1 MCVMNTGRC
10 RCRRRPARLAA
21 GTGMAFALM
30 LALAGCGGGAGSGAA
45 EPGAT
50 GTLSAQAL
58 LGAQIFED
66 VSLSASGR
74 QVCISCHDASHGHA
88 APNALPAQLGGP
100 VLGLQGG
107 RTAPGIRYLA
117 SNHSFRIEADG
128 TPTGGFF
135 WDDRANSLLDQ
146 ADGTF
151 LNPVEM
157 ANGNVTEVVR
167 RLAGVRYAQQ
177 FRQVF
182 GADIF
187 DRPDDAFDR
196 MALALHPYQLDD
208 ADFRPFSSKFD
219 ALQRGRATLADAERR
234 KFNDLP
240 DALHGYINTSEA
252 PCNRRPGDLPALDDA
267 EIDDLI
273 AFLRTLS
280 DGYTP

>member
-1 MCVMNTGRC
+1 MRVMNTG

-21 GTGMAFALM
+21 ATGTAFALL

-50 GTLSAQAL
+50 STLSAQAQ
-58 LGAQIFED
+58 LGAQIFKD

-74 QVCISCHDASHGHA
+74 QACISCHDASHGHA

-117 SNHSFRIEADG
+117 SNHRFRIEADG
-128 TPTGGFF
+128 TPSGGFF
-135 WDDRANSLLDQ
+135 WDGRATSLQDQ
-146 ADGTF
+146 AGGPF
-151 LNPVEM
+151 LNPLEM
-157 ANGNVTEVVR
+157 ANGSVAELVR
-167 RLAGVRYAQQ
+167 RPASARYAQQ
-177 FRQVF
+177 FKQVF

-187 DRPDDAFDR
+187 DRPDDAFNR
-196 MALALHPYQLDD
+196 MTLALHPYQLED
-208 ADFRPFSSKFD
+208 ADFRPFSSQFD
-219 ALQRGRATLADAERR
+219 ALLRGRATLADAEQR
-234 KFNDLP
+234 KFDDLP
-240 DALHGYINTSEA
+240 GALHGYVNTSEA
-252 PCNRRPGDLPALDDA
+252 PYNRRPGDLPALDDG